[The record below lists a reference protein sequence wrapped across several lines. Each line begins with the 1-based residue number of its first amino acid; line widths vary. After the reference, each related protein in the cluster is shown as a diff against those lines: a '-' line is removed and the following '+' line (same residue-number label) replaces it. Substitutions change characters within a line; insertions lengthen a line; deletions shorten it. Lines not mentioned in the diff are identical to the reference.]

1 MPTTMKKG
9 HPFSCCSS
17 LKGTL
22 PQKREKRAPP
32 GNEEHL
38 AFRGHGTKTK
48 HGAGGGGWGGETTA
62 KGTYSMFL
70 PKNVETAAS
79 FRKASASNTRNTTK
93 FHLRDSQKW
102 EGHPKS
108 LRFVGKKIQET
119 SIRCPGER
127 KPGEDRSLWAT
138 QFLQLRASDSFFR
151 ESRPPLGLK
160 MVPVPG

>member
-108 LRFVGKKIQET
+108 LRFVGKKNP
-119 SIRCPGER
+119 R
-127 KPGEDRSLWAT
+127 D
-138 QFLQLRASDSFFR
+138 FN
-151 ESRPPLGLK
+151 
-160 MVPVPG
+160 PVPRRKETRRRQKSLGHPIFTTPGI